1 MKRAFASSDPFQR
14 HCQSTSGTSG
24 RSTQK
29 QRSSVDGPNA
39 QDQLVR
45 FRGNAAVENY
55 LQKTSAMFHD
65 DVLKKV
71 EEQWKALRSIT
82 DSLYG
87 PTPLDPVQLGSNLR
101 LLGDGL
107 WQVMASAKI
116 VHRRNMTQ
124 NKNVTAKLSQSL
136 ACSSSAPTSKKPK
149 SQKRQ
154 LAGKVKSASLAGWR
168 AELSEARLELLNEGY
183 TGTLK
188 FKKGLP
194 LYQKV
199 QEMRQAKL
207 AAEL

>member
-1 MKRAFASSDPFQR
+1 
-14 HCQSTSGTSG
+14 
-24 RSTQK
+24 
-29 QRSSVDGPNA
+29 
-39 QDQLVR
+39 
-45 FRGNAAVENY
+45 
-55 LQKTSAMFHD
+55 
-65 DVLKKV
+65 
-71 EEQWKALRSIT
+71 
-82 DSLYG
+82 
-87 PTPLDPVQLGSNLR
+87 
-101 LLGDGL
+101 
-107 WQVMASAKI
+107 
-116 VHRRNMTQ
+116 MTQ

-168 AELSEARLELLNEGY
+168 AELSEARLKLLNEGY